1 MPGNR
6 FLRGKLDF
14 TRPFTLLIVPPRGA
28 EVRSARIPLWLVVLG
43 GFVLSFLA
51 ASLVFACFWYCRAQA
66 DRAELARL
74 RRVNVV
80 QREKLTSLQQE
91 AVQVRA
97 RLQEVKELEQRVRAK
112 MGLQGASSLPA
123 RSGSGRGGAN
133 RAAHLSLLDSLFGPP
148 EPVPDQIAQDFA
160 EAAQEAEEALRVLER
175 LERDLDAHF
184 KYLAAL
190 PDHWP
195 VRGEITSTFGPR
207 RSPFGGRRSEFHDGI
222 DLAAPWGAPIAAAGD
237 GVVVFTGY
245 RPGYGRTVV
254 ISHGYGYRTSYS
266 HVSRY
271 LVETGARVKK
281 GEAIALV
288 GSSGRST
295 GPHLHFMVE
304 KDGALIDPL
313 RLLRK

>member
-1 MPGNR
+1 
-6 FLRGKLDF
+6 
-14 TRPFTLLIVPPRGA
+14 
-28 EVRSARIPLWLVVLG
+28 
-43 GFVLSFLA
+43 
-51 ASLVFACFWYCRAQA
+51 
-66 DRAELARL
+66 
-74 RRVNVV
+74 
-80 QREKLTSLQQE
+80 
-91 AVQVRA
+91 
-97 RLQEVKELEQRVRAK
+97 

-123 RSGSGRGGAN
+123 RSGSGRGGAG

-222 DLAAPWGAPIAAAGD
+222 DLAAPWGAPVAAAGD